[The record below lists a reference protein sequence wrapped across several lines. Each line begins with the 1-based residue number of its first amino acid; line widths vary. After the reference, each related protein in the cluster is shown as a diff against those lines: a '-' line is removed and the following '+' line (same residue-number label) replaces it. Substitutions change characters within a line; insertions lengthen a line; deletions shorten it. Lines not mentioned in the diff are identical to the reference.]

1 MNLPDQRRIRLFI
14 VDDHEVVRI
23 GLRTLFGRAPRLE
36 VVGEAGSVQ
45 TAVAETQR
53 LAPDVVL
60 MDIRLPDGSGF
71 DACRLIQKLHLD
83 TRVLVLTSFADD
95 EVVFDAIAA
104 GADGYL
110 LKEIDG
116 DGLIRA
122 VESVAAGQS
131 ILDPSVTRR
140 VLARIKSGADEAG
153 KDEADLISAQER
165 RVLALVAQGKTNKE
179 IAADLGLSDKTVKNY
194 LSNVLDKL
202 KLSRRAQAAA
212 FYVQHLAA

>member
-1 MNLPDQRRIRLFI
+1 MNTPDQRRIRLLI

-45 TAVAETQR
+45 TAVAEAQR

-60 MDIRLPDGSGF
+60 MDIRLPDGSGS

-95 EVVFDAIAA
+95 DAVFEAIAA

-140 VLARIKSGADEAG
+140 VIGRIKSGADSAG
-153 KDEADLISAQER
+153 KDGTDVVSAQER

-194 LSNVLDKL
+194 LSNVLGKL
-202 KLSRRAQAAA
+202 KLSRRSQAAA
-212 FYVQHLAA
+212 FYVQHLAR